1 MAEEKTELLT
11 YYMRYSNI
19 ERLIDAVRSISSSY
33 YFYVGDHITHAN
45 SQPKTLNYNVSDT
58 LLYPYQ
64 HMIMGKKIMPNDILP
79 MIRRIPW
86 ESKVFDAYDQGYD
99 LHNHTNPN
107 LPATDFYC
115 MVNEGSYYHVWKCLD
130 NNNDAISTYQPAFA
144 EGSEPDLYQ
153 TSDGYRWKYMTSVA
167 SSTVSKF
174 ATNKYFPLVAN
185 NVITARAV
193 NGRIDVIR
201 LEELSYGRKYD
212 NYIDGTFTANDIRM
226 FGSPQFYNIANNV
239 VKPINGFYTGCLLY
253 ITGGVGQGQY
263 KTIVDFIAN
272 TSGNIIKLESQFIA
286 TPQNGSRYE
295 IRPKVEVRGNGQET
309 IPCVARALVNSI
321 NSNSIYRVE
330 VLQPGRDFVNATA
343 TVIANAVVG
352 LDPANIALVRP
363 IIGPYGGHGY
373 DIFRELYCHT
383 AEFAVTLANTENNTL
398 PTTNRYQQIGVIKDP
413 LFQDVELTLANS
425 ASLFTSGEE
434 LKVVVPQQIN
444 TNCTINVSSTQI
456 FSNNADIIKQARIDD
471 ALIMTTSDHSLSQ
484 FVRVAMITNST
495 TIQAYSNL
503 KFSCTDAIMYEA
515 NVSAN
520 CLCSGIT
527 NSTVLVVTNCP
538 PTITTGTNLIGTQ
551 SGATGRVV
559 SIRRNSIVKGFDT
572 FIQVYK
578 YDTTLISGTFL
589 DNEQV
594 VQGNNYGY
602 VHHTEGTTN
611 ISIFISNMTKLFTA
625 NTMPISGITSKA
637 LATLTKRYNPEIM
650 VGSGTVQYVENLEM
664 IDRANTQSESF
675 QIALS
680 F

>member
-1 MAEEKTELLT
+1 MAEQTETLT
-11 YYMRYSNI
+11 YYMRYSNL
-19 ERLIDAVRSISSSY
+19 ERLIESVRSTAY
-33 YFYVGDHITHAN
+33 YFYVGDHVAHAN
-45 SQPKTLNYNVSDT
+45 SEPKPLHYNVSDSYI
-58 LLYPYQ
+58 YPYQ
-64 HMIMGKKIMPNDILP
+64 NMIMGKKIMPQDILP

-86 ESKVFDAYDQGYD
+86 ESKVFDYYDQGYD
-99 LHNHTNPN
+99 LHNHTNPDR
-107 LPATDFYC
+107 PETDFYC
-115 MVNEGSYYHVWKCLD
+115 MVNEGSFYHVWKCLD

-174 ATNKYFPLVAN
+174 ATNKYFPLIAN
-185 NVITARAV
+185 TNIQLRAV
-193 NGRIDVIR
+193 NGKIDIIR
-201 LEELSYGRKYD
+201 LEHLSYGRKYD

-226 FGSPQFYNIANNV
+226 FGNPSFFNIANNV
-239 VKPINGFYTGCLLY
+239 VKPINGFYTGCILY
-253 ITGGVGQGQY
+253 ITAGVGQGQY
-263 KTIVDFIAN
+263 KTIIDFVAN
-272 TSGNIIKLESQFIA
+272 SSGNIIRLENQFIV
-286 TPQNGSRYE
+286 TPQNGSKYE
-295 IRPKVEVRGNGQET
+295 IRPRVNVVGNGQET
-309 IPCVARALVNSI
+309 VPCVARALVNSI

-330 VLQPGRDFVNATA
+330 VLQPGKDYVNATA
-343 TVIANAVVG
+343 SVIANAVVG
-352 LDPANIALVRP
+352 LDPANIALLRP

-383 AEFAVTLANTENNTL
+383 AEFAITLANTENNTL
-398 PTTNRYQQIGVIKDP
+398 PTSNRYQQIGVIKDP

-434 LKVVVPQQIN
+434 LKVVFPQQIN
-444 TNCTINVSSTQI
+444 TKCSINVGSTQI
-456 FSNNADIIKQARIDD
+456 FCNTADIINQMMLTS
-471 ALIMTTSDHSLSQ
+471 ALIMTTPDHSLAQ
-484 FVRVAMITNST
+484 YVRVAQITNST

-503 KFSCTDAIMYEA
+503 RFSCTEAVMYEA
-515 NVSAN
+515 NVTAN

-538 PTITTGTNLIGTQ
+538 SSLTTGTNLIGTQ

-559 SIRRNSIVKGFDT
+559 SMRRNSVVKGFDT

-578 YDTTLISGTFL
+578 YDTTLISGMFL
-589 DNEQV
+589 ANEQV

-611 ISIFISNMTKLFTA
+611 ISIFISNMTKLFVA
-625 NTMPISGITSKA
+625 NTTPISGVTSRA
-637 LATLTKRYNPEIM
+637 LATLTKRYNPEVIF
-650 VGSGTVQYVENLEM
+650 GSGTVQYVENLEM

-675 QIALS
+675 QIALT